1 MEELLCKISDS
12 FDIYWYDVYKK
23 LYVIEFSREVGV
35 CVYEFIFGEKFDFGV
50 IYFGMI
56 VVFKDEKDFNV
67 IFCLY
72 MINFEIVKVLVIKI
86 VYNIFFGFDIGMERE
101 RWYEEKNFGFLI
113 NWGLINFCWY
123 RVLKEFKVRNFIL
136 SMNEVFFLK
145 DI

>member
-1 MEELLCKISDS
+1 
-12 FDIYWYDVYKK
+12 
-23 LYVIEFSREVGV
+23 
-35 CVYEFIFGEKFDFGV
+35 
-50 IYFGMI
+50 MI

-113 NWGLINFCWY
+113 N
-123 RVLKEFKVRNFIL
+123 
-136 SMNEVFFLK
+136 
-145 DI
+145 